1 MFLFSSGPT
10 VQADA
15 TWFAAGLTSTFPETQ
30 DHAATLA
37 QHRRCE
43 ALAAFK
49 PGCKVFHVPRE
60 DPSLA
65 TEVDMTDTD
74 FEAAEASS
82 ELKDQ
87 VLVFQYRGKFHAVD
101 HICPH
106 SSYPLSQ
113 GTPFDIEDF
122 GVVLSSGLSCPK
134 HGWSFDLFT
143 GNADRATYK
152 LTIWEVNLRAPDE
165 GTPPRNVQRGTAV
178 PVAGEDMMVW
188 VRKKQRIG

>member
-10 VQADA
+10 VQPDA

-30 DHAATLA
+30 DHATNLA

-101 HICPH
+101 HVRASPTCFRFILLTWFFFFADM
-106 SSYPLSQ
+106 S
-113 GTPFDIEDF
+113 PF
-122 GVVLSSGLSCPK
+122 VLSSL
-134 HGWSFDLFT
+134 
-143 GNADRATYK
+143 
-152 LTIWEVNLRAPDE
+152 
-165 GTPPRNVQRGTAV
+165 
-178 PVAGEDMMVW
+178 AGHAL
-188 VRKKQRIG
+188 